1 MPLSFFI
8 LVFCLELET
17 REGIV
22 VQRVHLH
29 IWPVSGHEL
38 EAIGTSDQNFNLR
51 LFS

>member
-1 MPLSFFI
+1 MPLSFFT

-29 IWPVSGHEL
+29 IWPVRGHRLGEL
-38 EAIGTSDQNFNLR
+38 LEQVPRILILD
-51 LFS
+51 